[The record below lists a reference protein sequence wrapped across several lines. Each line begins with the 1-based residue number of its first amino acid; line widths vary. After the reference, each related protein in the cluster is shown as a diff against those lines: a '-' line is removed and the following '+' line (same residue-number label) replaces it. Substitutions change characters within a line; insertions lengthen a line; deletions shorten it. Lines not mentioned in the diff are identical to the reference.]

1 MKIGILGCGVISNT
15 YIQEIQRI
23 YEKTLEIVAVAD
35 MDQARAKA
43 TAEKYQVPEAL
54 TVEELLAHKDIQLI
68 VNLTPPM
75 AHKELNM
82 RILERG
88 KHLFCEKPFALTVE
102 DAQEVAQ
109 LAEKKGLYI
118 GAAPDTFLTAP
129 I

>member
-1 MKIGILGCGVISNT
+1 MPDRREYEDWNSWIRGVISNT

-43 TAEKYQVPEAL
+43 SAEKYQVPFAL
-54 TVEELLAHKDIQLI
+54 TVEELLAYKDIQLI

-82 RILERG
+82 RILESG
-88 KHLFCEKPFALTVE
+88 KHLFCEKPY
-102 DAQEVAQ
+102 
-109 LAEKKGLYI
+109 LAT
-118 GAAPDTFLTAP
+118 DS
-129 I
+129 

>member
-75 AHKELNM
+75 AHKE
-82 RILERG
+82 
-88 KHLFCEKPFALTVE
+88 
-102 DAQEVAQ
+102 
-109 LAEKKGLYI
+109 
-118 GAAPDTFLTAP
+118 
-129 I
+129 